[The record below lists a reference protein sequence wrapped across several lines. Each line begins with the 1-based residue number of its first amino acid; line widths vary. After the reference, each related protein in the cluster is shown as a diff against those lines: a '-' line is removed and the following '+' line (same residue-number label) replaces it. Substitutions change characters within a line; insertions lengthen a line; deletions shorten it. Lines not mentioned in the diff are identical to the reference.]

1 MKKQSLNEA
10 VFFIP
15 GKRCG
20 LFFIAWC
27 FFIRS
32 YFIYAF
38 RSRTEWRYVVISYS
52 FKIPFPHGFETRGR
66 GKELRAEGRIFPAP
80 GAPTPFLA
88 ALKL

>member
-10 VFFIP
+10 VFFILR
-15 GKRCG
+15 KESV

-38 RSRTEWRYVVISYS
+38 RSRTE
-52 FKIPFPHGFETRGR
+52 
-66 GKELRAEGRIFPAP
+66 
-80 GAPTPFLA
+80 
-88 ALKL
+88 